1 MRLNRLFL
9 RVFQSVTDS
18 RFVDDSDSP
27 CAEFFAQVVDMDAQ
41 SLGGP
46 ERFGDVIVHTV
57 FESLDFDGFLI
68 ANGVKKVWRLES
80 CARKR

>member
-1 MRLNRLFL
+1 
-9 RVFQSVTDS
+9 
-18 RFVDDSDSP
+18 
-27 CAEFFAQVVDMDAQ
+27 MDAQ